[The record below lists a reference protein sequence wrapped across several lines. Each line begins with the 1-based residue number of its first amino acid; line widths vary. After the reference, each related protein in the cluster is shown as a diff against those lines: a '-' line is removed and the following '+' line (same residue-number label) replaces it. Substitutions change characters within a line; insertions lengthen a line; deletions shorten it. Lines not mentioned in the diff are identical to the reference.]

1 MAVQRCHSKNDGG
14 PETGCCLVAVDAA
27 SPLGWLMK
35 PERTFP
41 FCATN
46 PGLTLGMAAPYR
58 SLAAA

>member
-35 PERTFP
+35 PEKTFP
-41 FCATN
+41 FVPQIRA
-46 PGLTLGMAAPYR
+46 
-58 SLAAA
+58 